1 MKRFIN
7 KKTLA
12 ISAAAGIALGG
23 AGVALAG
30 FVSGGSGSGSASTG
44 FPTTFTVSSPIFTG
58 GPLYP
63 GQGPGDSFVA
73 TIQNATGTSLPLN
86 EIQVSISGVTL
97 NPPGSLYA
105 AEPGVPAC
113 TTADYALQAP
123 FPGVWTGGTNNGAIT
138 QGLTLTWNGTG
149 ASIPSGDYVVGGVP
163 TAGIGNALSGPLAG
177 LKLVMLNL
185 PENQNACQG
194 ASVQVTVSAG

>member
-1 MKRFIN
+1 MKRYMN
-7 KKTLA
+7 KK
-12 ISAAAGIALGG
+12 AAVIVAVAGLALGG

-63 GQGPGDSFVA
+63 GAGPGDSFTA

-86 EIQVSISGVTL
+86 QIVVTISGVTL

-105 AEPGVPAC
+105 QQPGVPPC
-113 TTADYALQAP
+113 TPADYALQAP
-123 FPGVWTGGTNNGAIT
+123 FPGVWTGGTNNGSFT
-138 QGLTLTWNGTG
+138 SGQTLTWNGTG
-149 ASIPSGDYVVGGVP
+149 APIASGHYVVGGFDSAV
-163 TAGIGNALSGPLAG
+163 IGNAFNPPLNG
-177 LKLVMLNL
+177 IKLVMLNL

-194 ASVQVTVSAG
+194 ASVQVTISAS